1 MINIPTR
8 DQIAVAV
15 CEMVN
20 RRDSLTNENI
30 GVHVAGA
37 VVAVAEMMFLQEKGN
52 GKRNGK
58 ENENANEKENPAGK
72 KLVWKHVKL
81 KIWIFRQAIPH
92 LLRNL

>member
-30 GVHVAGA
+30 GAHVVGA
-37 VVAVAEMMFLQEKGN
+37 VVAVAEMMFLREKESGR
-52 GKRNGK
+52 RNEK

-72 KLVWKHVKL
+72 KL
-81 KIWIFRQAIPH
+81 A
-92 LLRNL
+92 